1 VLYNSTLKNHLYTT
15 DTNEKNILIRSGWS
29 IDNGGN
35 PVFCSGGSVPIYR
48 TYNAGISGVHLLIT
62 DSNEYNTLGVQ
73 GWSKEGVKLYAV
85 SIGKL
90 IAPSFAPTAL
100 VQGFT
105 TALGA
110 PWLGSINVDA
120 TATINKISTNFT
132 IYNGSYKNYSQCV
145 ALIEYYLSQHGRGL
159 SGVVYGYGAAANS
172 GLAASSAPIIGGL
185 FSVPANEI
193 WLNSAVGYT
202 GHTGIII
209 GIKSGVSFT
218 TLENNFASSLA
229 QVVHPWSDISHANF
243 TVKP

>member
-1 VLYNSTLKNHLYTT
+1 MKINRIVSKKQKIALIFAVIIGISLGMAKVTKADTAVPIYRLYNVSTHEHLYTKDVNEQKVLSINGWQYEGIGWYAPNSGVSVYRLYNSTLKNHLYTT

-35 PVFCSGGSVPIYR
+35 PVFYSGGSVPIYR
-48 TYNAGISGVHLLIT
+48 TYNAGLSGVHLLTT

-90 IAPSFAPTAL
+90 IAPSFDSTAL

-120 TATINKISTNFT
+120 TAIINKISTNFT

-145 ALIEYYLSQHGRGL
+145 ALIEYYLS
-159 SGVVYGYGAAANS
+159 
-172 GLAASSAPIIGGL
+172 
-185 FSVPANEI
+185 
-193 WLNSAVGYT
+193 
-202 GHTGIII
+202 
-209 GIKSGVSFT
+209 
-218 TLENNFASSLA
+218 
-229 QVVHPWSDISHANF
+229 
-243 TVKP
+243 